1 MSCGCG
7 PSRTQVF
14 IDSSTGGV
22 VLLHV
27 ILSLC
32 IFEEHLNISANRN
45 SHAVRRVKINVVNK
59 SQLCRFVRS
68 FATSP
73 QPTSRSLGI
82 TFSKFLSFKWKYLEF
97 HLAVTMPRV
106 FMLHVKR
113 LYRQQPQLQ
122 LWIYA
127 NANVIVEL
135 FFQFTLNSSTWRCL
149 AFWRWWDA
157 AQECL
162 TLMIPRCLSLLM
174 ITTWDIS
181 QILFGGFAI
190 LSGSMLS
197 VYRRKS

>member
-1 MSCGCG
+1 MRC
-7 PSRTQVF
+7 
-14 IDSSTGGV
+14 V
-22 VLLHV
+22 VLKLTLLTNPNYV
-27 ILSLC
+27 DS
-32 IFEEHLNISANRN
+32 
-45 SHAVRRVKINVVNK
+45 
-59 SQLCRFVRS
+59 FVRS
-68 FATSP
+68 LHPPQRTSK
-73 QPTSRSLGI
+73 SLGI

-113 LYRQQPQLQ
+113 LFRQQPQLQ

-149 AFWRWWDA
+149 AFWRWWYG

-190 LSGSMLS
+190 LSGSVLS

>member
-7 PSRTQVF
+7 PDQTQVF

-68 FATSP
+68 LHP
-73 QPTSRSLGI
+73 QPTSKSLGI
-82 TFSKFLSFKWKYLEF
+82 TFSKFLSFKWKYLKF

-135 FFQFTLNSSTWRCL
+135 FFQFTLNSST
-149 AFWRWWDA
+149 F
-157 AQECL
+157 EV
-162 TLMIPRCLSLLM
+162 
-174 ITTWDIS
+174 
-181 QILFGGFAI
+181 FGIFDGGTVPKNA
-190 LSGSMLS
+190 
-197 VYRRKS
+197 